1 MRFFAVAPPTTTGR
15 PNPLNRDGAGPSIAS
30 VFAFGA
36 SQSGRFLRDYLWQG
50 FNEAL
55 EGGKVFDGVM
65 PSLAGS
71 RKTFTNF
78 AFAQPG
84 RFSCQHEDHLTPGD
98 QFPFAYATGQDPVSG
113 RNDGILNAIL

>member
-1 MRFFAVAPPTTTGR
+1 MGLGFAAMRDAVAFFRHRAADDEGR

-50 FNEAL
+50 FNEDL

-84 RFSCQHEDHLTPGD
+84 RFSCQH
-98 QFPFAYATGQDPVSG
+98 
-113 RNDGILNAIL
+113 